1 MRNRFTYIFRLAISQ
16 LSCKPN
22 SSHIITITINK
33 IKMIDKEMLNNVSAH
48 QRQLDLETA
57 KFAAS
62 VGLTLED
69 YIATMEELH
78 QERLK
83 EEQDFMNKN
92 IDKMARVYSEDP
104 DEYRVPG
111 IARKIYASRYN
122 KP

>member
-1 MRNRFTYIFRLAISQ
+1 M
-16 LSCKPN
+16 
-22 SSHIITITINK
+22 K
-33 IKMIDKEMLNNVSAH
+33 IDEILNNVSAH

-83 EEQDFMNKN
+83 EEQDFMSKN
-92 IDKMARVYSEDP
+92 INEMARVYSTDP

>member
-1 MRNRFTYIFRLAISQ
+1 M
-16 LSCKPN
+16 
-22 SSHIITITINK
+22 INK
-33 IKMIDKEMLNNVSAH
+33 EILNNVSAH
-48 QRQLDLETA
+48 QRQLDIETA

-62 VGLTLED
+62 VGLTLDD

-83 EEQDFMNKN
+83 EEHQFMSKN
-92 IDKMARVYSEDP
+92 INEMARVYSTDP

-111 IARKIYASRYN
+111 IARKIQAFGYN

>member
-1 MRNRFTYIFRLAISQ
+1 
-16 LSCKPN
+16 
-22 SSHIITITINK
+22 
-33 IKMIDKEMLNNVSAH
+33 MLDNVSAH

-83 EEQDFMNKN
+83 EEQDFMDKN
-92 IDKMARVYSEDP
+92 IDKMARVYSTEP
-104 DEYRVPG
+104 DELRVPG
-111 IARKIYASRYN
+111 AARKIQAFGYN
-122 KP
+122 NP

>member
-1 MRNRFTYIFRLAISQ
+1 M
-16 LSCKPN
+16 
-22 SSHIITITINK
+22 INK
-33 IKMIDKEMLNNVSAH
+33 EILNNVSAH
-48 QRQLDLETA
+48 QRQLDIETA

-83 EEQDFMNKN
+83 EEQDFMSKN
-92 IDKMARVYSEDP
+92 INAMARVYSADP

-111 IARKIYASRYN
+111 IARKIQAFGYN
-122 KP
+122 NP

>member
-1 MRNRFTYIFRLAISQ
+1 M
-16 LSCKPN
+16 
-22 SSHIITITINK
+22 IN
-33 IKMIDKEMLNNVSAH
+33 KEMLNNVSAH

-83 EEQDFMNKN
+83 EEQEFMDKN
-92 IDKMARVYSEDP
+92 IDEMARVYSEDP

-111 IARKIYASRYN
+111 IARKIQAFGYN

>member
-1 MRNRFTYIFRLAISQ
+1 M
-16 LSCKPN
+16 
-22 SSHIITITINK
+22 K
-33 IKMIDKEMLNNVSAH
+33 IDEMLNEVSAH

-62 VGLTLED
+62 IGLTLED

-83 EEQDFMNKN
+83 EEQDFMSKN
-92 IDKMARVYSEDP
+92 INEMARVYSTDP

>member
-1 MRNRFTYIFRLAISQ
+1 
-16 LSCKPN
+16 
-22 SSHIITITINK
+22 
-33 IKMIDKEMLNNVSAH
+33 MLDNVSAH

-83 EEQDFMNKN
+83 EEQEFMSKN
-92 IDKMARVYSEDP
+92 INEMARVYSTEP
-104 DEYRVPG
+104 DELRVPG
-111 IARKIYASRYN
+111 AARKIYVSRYN
-122 KP
+122 NP

>member
-1 MRNRFTYIFRLAISQ
+1 
-16 LSCKPN
+16 
-22 SSHIITITINK
+22 
-33 IKMIDKEMLNNVSAH
+33 MLDNVSAH

-83 EEQDFMNKN
+83 EEQKFMDKN
-92 IDKMARVYSEDP
+92 INEMARVYSTDP
-104 DEYRVPG
+104 DELRVLG
-111 IARKIYASRYN
+111 AARKIYVSRYN
-122 KP
+122 NP

>member
-1 MRNRFTYIFRLAISQ
+1 M
-16 LSCKPN
+16 
-22 SSHIITITINK
+22 INK
-33 IKMIDKEMLNNVSAH
+33 KMLNEVSAH
-48 QRQLDLETA
+48 QRKLDLETA

-83 EEQDFMNKN
+83 EEQDFMYIN
-92 IDKMARVYSEDP
+92 INEMARVYSEDP
-104 DEYRVPG
+104 DELRLPG

>member
-1 MRNRFTYIFRLAISQ
+1 
-16 LSCKPN
+16 
-22 SSHIITITINK
+22 
-33 IKMIDKEMLNNVSAH
+33 MLNNVSAH

-83 EEQDFMNKN
+83 EEQEFMDKN
-92 IDKMARVYSEDP
+92 IDEMARVYSEDP

-111 IARKIYASRYN
+111 IARKIQAFGYN

>member
-1 MRNRFTYIFRLAISQ
+1 M
-16 LSCKPN
+16 K
-22 SSHIITITINK
+22 
-33 IKMIDKEMLNNVSAH
+33 IDKMLDNVSAH

-83 EEQDFMNKN
+83 EEQDFMDKN
-92 IDKMARVYSEDP
+92 IDKMARVYSTEP
-104 DEYRVPG
+104 DELRVPG
-111 IARKIYASRYN
+111 AARKIQAFGYN
-122 KP
+122 NP

>member
-1 MRNRFTYIFRLAISQ
+1 M
-16 LSCKPN
+16 K
-22 SSHIITITINK
+22 
-33 IKMIDKEMLNNVSAH
+33 IDKMLDNVSAH

-83 EEQDFMNKN
+83 EEQEFMSKN
-92 IDKMARVYSEDP
+92 INEMARVYSTEP
-104 DEYRVPG
+104 DELRVPG

-122 KP
+122 NP

>member
-1 MRNRFTYIFRLAISQ
+1 M
-16 LSCKPN
+16 
-22 SSHIITITINK
+22 K
-33 IKMIDKEMLNNVSAH
+33 IDEMLDNVSAH

-62 VGLTLED
+62 IGLTIED

-83 EEQDFMNKN
+83 EEQDFMSKN
-92 IDKMARVYSEDP
+92 INEMARVYSEDP

>member
-1 MRNRFTYIFRLAISQ
+1 M
-16 LSCKPN
+16 
-22 SSHIITITINK
+22 INK
-33 IKMIDKEMLNNVSAH
+33 EILNNVSAH
-48 QRQLDLETA
+48 QRQLDIETA

-62 VGLTLED
+62 VGLTLDD

-78 QERLK
+78 RERLK
-83 EEQDFMNKN
+83 EEQDFMSKN
-92 IDKMARVYSEDP
+92 INAMARVYSEDP